1 MSAAD
6 WKQRPEGGGRFAIGL
21 IAGIARLFGRT
32 ATRLLLYP
40 ITAYF
45 LLVRGPERRA
55 SHAYLSRV
63 TSRPARPWQVA
74 RHVHAFA
81 ATILDRVY
89 LLGGRMDLFDIR
101 VTGLDNLLDALAR
114 ERGVLL
120 FGSHLGSFDAL
131 RVLKRLRGD
140 LALRVVLDKR
150 HNAAIG
156 EVLDA
161 LDPAL
166 AAGIIDAGADGHQV
180 ALQIKQAADEGAMV
194 AMLVDRA
201 QPDEPALPAD
211 FLGKPAPFPT
221 TPWLIA
227 AALRVPVVLAYG
239 LHRGGNRYELV
250 FEAFRDTVEVPRAD
264 RAGALRGLI
273 ADYAARLQRH
283 TLDAPYNWF
292 NFYDFWQEG
301 GRAATLGD
309 AGLRRRDALR
319 RGG

>member
-1 MSAAD
+1 MNAAD
-6 WKQRPEGGGRFAIGL
+6 WKQRPEGGGRFAIRL
-21 IAGIARLFGRT
+21 IAGIARVFGRRC
-32 ATRLLLYP
+32 TRLLLYP

-55 SHAYLSRV
+55 SRAFLSRLGG
-63 TSRPARPWQVA
+63 RRANLLQVA
-74 RHVHAFA
+74 RHVHGFA

-101 VTGLDNLLDALAR
+101 VTGLEHLLDALAR

-131 RVLKRLRGD
+131 RVLKRMRGD

-166 AAGIIDAGADGHQV
+166 AAGIIDAGADGHHV
-180 ALQIKQAADEGAMV
+180 ALQIKQAAEEGAMV

-201 QPDEPALPAD
+201 QPGEPALPVD
-211 FLGKPAPFPT
+211 FLGAPAPFPT

-250 FEAFRDTVEVPRAD
+250 FESFRDSVDVPRVD
-264 RAGALRGLI
+264 RAGALRELVS
-273 ADYAARLQRH
+273 DYAAHLQRH
-283 TLDAPYNWF
+283 TLDAPTNWF

-301 GRAATLGD
+301 AHPAVLGD
-309 AGLRRRDALR
+309 AGLRRRDAV